1 VQSRNC
7 EDVRMRKKERRGSF
21 SAPLSLICDLI
32 YCCVFRVG
40 RPALGPCVV
49 GITVRAACRVK
60 FKTVS
65 GGSLIC

>member
-1 VQSRNC
+1 MRVC
-7 EDVRMRKKERRGSF
+7 EEPAEKGKARKF

-32 YCCVFRVG
+32 YCCVFSVG

-60 FKTVS
+60 FNTVS
-65 GGSLIC
+65 EGSLIC